1 MVIVSSNNGFELH
14 EDDDGVLLLPPR
26 CAGTQLVEFICHGL
40 YSNMN
45 DLVALG
51 GCVSMCVSLCSQHT
65 ITVLYP
71 KKRERGCVYMDAS
84 GDEDEFHVWFYFSLV
99 AGTHAINGHVW
110 NFVAR

>member
-1 MVIVSSNNGFELH
+1 MISWLWGDVCL
-14 EDDDGVLLLPPR
+14 
-26 CAGTQLVEFICHGL
+26 
-40 YSNMN
+40 
-45 DLVALG
+45 
-51 GCVSMCVSLCSQHT
+51 CVFLCVPSIRL
-65 ITVLYP
+65 LYP